1 MLNLDYASGQLG
13 RSRGAAP
20 QKRQGWAGEVVIEDR
35 GVQREQWGGKL
46 GFILAAI
53 GSAVGLGNIWRY
65 PYVAYENG
73 GGAFLL
79 PYFIALF
86 TAGIPILILEW
97 SLGNK
102 YRGAGPRAYW
112 NLSRRFEW
120 VGWWQVAGSFLI
132 STYYMV
138 ILGWVLAYTYFSF
151 GTQWGSDT
159 EGFFTGNY
167 LGVSDSFWSVGG
179 LQFKVLL
186 PVIIMW
192 AIVYF
197 LLVRGVSRG
206 IELAS
211 RILIPTLAVMI
222 LIVVIRGVTLPGAGE
237 GLNVLLTPD
246 FGALATPGVWVAA
259 YGQVFFSLSIAFSIM
274 ITYASYLPR
283 NSDLSNSGFIMGLAN
298 SGFEFL
304 AALGVFGVLGF
315 LAVQQNTQVT
325 EVATAGIGLA
335 FIAFPQIINELPG
348 LNSLFGFLFF
358 GALLFAGITSAVS
371 ILEAC
376 IAAVREK
383 FSLSRAASI
392 NAVCGLAFLVSML
405 YVTNGGL
412 YYLDTVDHFIN
423 SYGLALSGL
432 VEVVLIAWVLRQVGN
447 LQQFI
452 NEDSFIRAGSWWS
465 ISIMLLAPVALIFVV
480 GFSIYTDLTEA
491 YEGYPISGL
500 ILLGGG
506 AAVGAIV
513 VGFIF
518 QAIKWRERREAS

>member
-1 MLNLDYASGQLG
+1 MEDLDQQRG
-13 RSRGAAP
+13 R
-20 QKRQGWAGEVVIEDR
+20 
-35 GVQREQWGGKL
+35 WGTKL
-46 GFILAAI
+46 GFILAAV
-53 GSAVGLGNIWRY
+53 GSAIGLGNIWRY
-65 PYVAYENG
+65 PYVVYENG

-97 SLGNK
+97 SLGNR

-112 NLSRRFEW
+112 NLSRRWEW
-120 VGWWQVAGSFLI
+120 VGWWQVAGSFII

-138 ILGWVLAYTYFSF
+138 ILGWVLAYTYFSL

-159 EGFFTGNY
+159 EGFFTGNF
-167 LGVSDSFWSVGG
+167 LGVTDSFWSVGG
-179 LQFKVLL
+179 FQFKVLL
-186 PVIIMW
+186 PVLIMW
-192 AIVYF
+192 AVVYW
-197 LLVRGVSRG
+197 LLVRGINRG

-211 RILIPTLAVMI
+211 RVLIPALVVMI
-222 LIVVIRGVTLPGAGE
+222 LIVVIRGVTLPGSGE

-246 FGALATPGVWVAA
+246 FSALASPGVWIAA

-283 NSDLSNSGFIMGLAN
+283 HSDLSNSGFIMALSN

-304 AALGVFGVLGF
+304 AALGVFSVLGY
-315 LAVQQNTQVT
+315 LAVQQNVAVT
-325 EVATAGIGLA
+325 EVATEGVGLA

-348 LNSLFGFLFF
+348 LNSFFGFLFF

-383 FSLSRAASI
+383 FGLTRAVAV
-392 NAVCGLAFLVSML
+392 NAVCGIAFLVSLL
-405 YVTNGGL
+405 YVTKGGL

-423 SYGLALSGL
+423 NYGLALSGL
-432 VEVVLIAWVLRQVGN
+432 VEVILVAWIVRQVGS
-447 LQQFI
+447 LQRFI
-452 NEDSFIRAGSWWS
+452 NEDSYIPVGRWWTVS
-465 ISIMLLAPVALIFVV
+465 LGILTPIALGVV
-480 GFSIYTDLTEA
+480 IGFSIYEELTEA
-491 YEGYPISGL
+491 YSGYPVSGL
-500 ILLGGG
+500 VLVGGG
-506 AAVGAIV
+506 AALGAII

-518 QAIKWRERREAS
+518 QTIKWRERREAS

>member
-1 MLNLDYASGQLG
+1 MENQEERRD
-13 RSRGAAP
+13 
-20 QKRQGWAGEVVIEDR
+20 
-35 GVQREQWGGKL
+35 QWGGKL

-53 GSAVGLGNIWRY
+53 GSAIGLGNIWRY

-102 YRGAGPRAYW
+102 YRGAGPRSYW
-112 NLSRRFEW
+112 NLSQRFEW
-120 VGWWQVAGSFLI
+120 VGWWQVAGSFVI

-167 LGVSDSFWSVGG
+167 LGVTESFWTVGG
-179 LQFKVLL
+179 LQLKVLL
-186 PVIIMW
+186 PVLLMW
-192 AIVYF
+192 GIVYF

-211 RILIPTLAVMI
+211 RVLIPTLAVMI
-222 LIVVIRGVTLPGAGE
+222 LIVVIRGVTLPDAADGLGE
-237 GLNVLLTPD
+237 LLTPD
-246 FGALATPGVWVAA
+246 FRALATPGVWIAA

-283 NSDLSNSGFIMGLAN
+283 RSDLSNSGLIMGLAN

-315 LAVQQNTQVT
+315 LAAQQNVPVT
-325 EVATAGIGLA
+325 EVVESGVGLA
-335 FIAFPQIINELPG
+335 FITFPQIINELPW
-348 LNSLFGFLFF
+348 LNSLFGLLFF

-383 FSLSRAASI
+383 FKLSRNWAV
-392 NAVCGLAFLVSML
+392 NAVCGTALVVSLL
-405 YVTNGGL
+405 YTTGGGL
-412 YYLDTVDHFIN
+412 YYLDTIDHFIN
-423 SYGLALSGL
+423 SYGLALSGM
-432 VEVVLIAWVLRQVGN
+432 VEVILVAWVLRQVGP
-447 LQQFI
+447 LQEFI

-465 ISIMLLAPVALIFVV
+465 ISIMVLAPIALIFVV
-480 GFSIYTDLTEA
+480 GFSIYSDLTEA
-491 YEGYPISGL
+491 YAGYPISGL

-506 AAVGAIV
+506 MSVGAIA

-518 QAIKWRERREAS
+518 QAIKWRERREDS

>member
-1 MLNLDYASGQLG
+1 MAENQ
-13 RSRGAAP
+13 
-20 QKRQGWAGEVVIEDR
+20 EE
-35 GVQREQWGGKL
+35 QRDQWGGKL

-102 YRGAGPRAYW
+102 YRGSGPRSYW
-112 NLSRRFEW
+112 NLSQRFEW
-120 VGWWQVAGSFLI
+120 VGWWQVAGSFVI

-159 EGFFTGNY
+159 EGFFTGSY
-167 LGVSDSFWSVGG
+167 LGVTDSFWNVGG
-179 LQFKVLL
+179 LQLKVLI
-186 PVIIMW
+186 PVLIMW
-192 AIVYF
+192 AVVYF
-197 LLVRGVSRG
+197 LLVRGVNRG

-222 LIVVIRGVTLPGAGE
+222 LIVVIRGITLPGAGE
-237 GLNVLLTPD
+237 GLNLLLTPD
-246 FGALATPGVWVAA
+246 FGALVKPGVWIAA

-283 NSDLSNSGFIMGLAN
+283 NSDLSNSGFVTALAN

-315 LAVQQNTQVT
+315 LAVQQNVPVT
-325 EVATAGIGLA
+325 EVVESGIGLA
-335 FIAFPQIINELPG
+335 FITFPQIINELPA

-383 FSLSRAASI
+383 FSLSRNWAVSI
-392 NAVCGLAFLVSML
+392 VCGLAFVVSVL
-405 YVTNGGL
+405 YTTGGGL
-412 YYLDTVDHFIN
+412 YYLDTIDHFIN
-423 SYGLALSGL
+423 SYGLALSGM
-432 VEVVLIAWVLRQVGN
+432 VEVILIAWVFRQVGP
-447 LQQFI
+447 LQEFI
-452 NEDSFIRAGSWWS
+452 NEGSFIRVGKWWS
-465 ISIMLLAPVALIFVV
+465 ISLMVLAPVALIFVV

-491 YEGYPISGL
+491 YSGYPVSGL
-500 ILLGGG
+500 LILGGG
-506 AAVGAIV
+506 MSVGAIA
-513 VGFIF
+513 VGFIL
-518 QAIKWRERREAS
+518 QAIKWRERRRVS

>member
-1 MLNLDYASGQLG
+1 MENQ
-13 RSRGAAP
+13 
-20 QKRQGWAGEVVIEDR
+20 EE
-35 GVQREQWGGKL
+35 QRDQWGGKL

-102 YRGAGPRAYW
+102 YRGSGPRSYW
-112 NLSRRFEW
+112 NLSQRFEW
-120 VGWWQVAGSFLI
+120 VGWWQVAGSFVI

-159 EGFFTGNY
+159 EGFFTGSY
-167 LGVSDSFWSVGG
+167 LGVTDSFWNVGG
-179 LQFKVLL
+179 FQLKVLI
-186 PVIIMW
+186 PVVIMW
-192 AIVYF
+192 AAVYF
-197 LLVRGVSRG
+197 LLVRGVNRG

-211 RILIPTLAVMI
+211 RVLIPTLAVMI
-222 LIVVIRGVTLPGAGE
+222 LIVVIRGITLPGAAE

-246 FGALATPGVWVAA
+246 FGALLTPSVWIAA

-283 NSDLSNSGFIMGLAN
+283 NSDLSNSGFVTALAN

-315 LAVQQNTQVT
+315 LAVQQNVPVT
-325 EVATAGIGLA
+325 EVVESGVGLA
-335 FIAFPQIINELPG
+335 FITFPQIINELPG

-358 GALLFAGITSAVS
+358 GALLFAGVTSAVS

-376 IAAVREK
+376 VAAVREK
-383 FSLSRAASI
+383 FSLSRNWAVNI
-392 NAVCGLAFLVSML
+392 VCGLAFVVSLL
-405 YVTNGGL
+405 YTTGGGL
-412 YYLDTVDHFIN
+412 YYLDTIDHFIN
-423 SYGLALSGL
+423 SYGLALSGM
-432 VEVVLIAWVLRQVGN
+432 VEVILIAWVFRQVGP
-447 LQQFI
+447 LQEFI
-452 NEDSFIRAGSWWS
+452 NESSFIRVGSWWS
-465 ISIMLLAPVALIFVV
+465 ISLMLLAPVALIFVV

-491 YEGYPISGL
+491 YAGYPISGL

-506 AAVGAIV
+506 MSVGAIA
-513 VGFIF
+513 VGFIL
-518 QAIKWRERREAS
+518 QAIKWRDRRRVS

>member
-1 MLNLDYASGQLG
+1 M
-13 RSRGAAP
+13 
-20 QKRQGWAGEVVIEDR
+20 
-35 GVQREQWGGKL
+35 
-46 GFILAAI
+46 
-53 GSAVGLGNIWRY
+53 GNIWRY

-112 NLSRRFEW
+112 NLSRRWEW
-120 VGWWQVAGSFLI
+120 VGWWQVAGSFVI

-159 EGFFTGNY
+159 EGFFTGNF

-179 LQFKVLL
+179 FQFKVLL
-186 PVIIMW
+186 PVLIMW
-192 AIVYF
+192 AVVYW
-197 LLVRGVSRG
+197 LLARGVNRG

-211 RILIPTLAVMI
+211 RILIPALVIMI
-222 LIVVIRGVTLPGAGE
+222 LVVVIRGVTLPGASE

-246 FGALATPGVWVAA
+246 FGALATPSVWIAA

-283 NSDLSNSGFIMGLAN
+283 NSDLSNSGFIMALSN

-304 AALGVFGVLGF
+304 AALGVFSVLGF
-315 LAVQQNTQVT
+315 LAVQQNVAVT
-325 EVATAGIGLA
+325 EVATDGVGLA

-348 LNSLFGFLFF
+348 LNSFFGFLFF
-358 GALLFAGITSAVS
+358 GALLFAGLTSAVS

-383 FSLSRAASI
+383 FGLSRTGAL
-392 NAVCGLAFLVSML
+392 NAVCGLAFLVSLL
-405 YVTNGGL
+405 YVTKGGL

-423 SYGLALSGL
+423 NYGLALSGL
-432 VEVVLIAWVLRQVGN
+432 VEVVLVAWVVRQVGS

-452 NEDSFIRAGSWWS
+452 NEDSFIPMGRWWTLS
-465 ISIMLLAPVALIFVV
+465 LTVLTPIALGLVIA
-480 GFSIYTDLTEA
+480 FSIYTELTEA
-491 YEGYPISGL
+491 YSGYPISGL
-500 ILLGGG
+500 ILVGGG
-506 AAVGAIV
+506 AALGAII

-518 QAIKWRERREAS
+518 QAIRWRERREPS

>member
-1 MLNLDYASGQLG
+1 MANQGGQ
-13 RSRGAAP
+13 RA
-20 QKRQGWAGEVVIEDR
+20 
-35 GVQREQWGGKL
+35 QWGGKL
-46 GFILAAI
+46 GFILATI

-102 YRGAGPRAYW
+102 YRGSGPRTFS
-112 NLSRRFEW
+112 NLGRRWEW
-120 VGWWQVAGSFLI
+120 IGWWQVAGSFVI

-159 EGFFTGNY
+159 EGFFTGQF
-167 LGVSDSFWSVGG
+167 LGVSDSYWSMGG
-179 LQFKVLL
+179 LQLNVLI
-186 PVIIMW
+186 PVLMMW
-192 AIVYF
+192 AVVY
-197 LLVRGVSRG
+197 LLLLRGIRRG

-211 RILIPTLAVMI
+211 RILIPTLAVMV
-222 LIVVIRGVTLPGAGE
+222 LIVVIRGVTLPGAAE

-246 FGALATPGVWVAA
+246 FGALASPGVWVAA

-274 ITYASYLPR
+274 ITYASHLPR
-283 NSDLSNSGFIMGLAN
+283 NSDLSNSGLIMGLSN

-315 LAVQQNTQVT
+315 LAVQQNVPVT
-325 EVATAGIGLA
+325 EVVESGVGLA
-335 FIAFPQIINELPG
+335 FITFPEIINELPA

-376 IAAVREK
+376 VAAVREK
-383 FSLSRAASI
+383 FNLSRAKSL
-392 NAVCGLAFLVSML
+392 NAVCGVAFVVSML
-405 YVTNGGL
+405 YTTGGGL
-412 YYLDTVDHFIN
+412 RYLDTIDHFIS
-423 SYGLALSGL
+423 SYGLALAGL
-432 VEVVLIAWVLRQVGN
+432 VEVVLVAWILRQVGP
-447 LQQFI
+447 LREYI
-452 NEDSFIRAGSWWS
+452 NQASFVSVNYWWT
-465 ISIMLLAPVALIFVV
+465 IALRVLAPVALIFVV
-480 GFSIYTDLTEA
+480 GFSIFNDLSKA
-491 YEGYPISGL
+491 YAGYPVNGL
-500 ILLGGG
+500 IILGAGM
-506 AAVGAIV
+506 AVGILLI
-513 VGFIF
+513 GFVF
-518 QAIKWRERREAS
+518 QAVAWRSEKEDR

>member
-1 MLNLDYASGQLG
+1 M
-13 RSRGAAP
+13 
-20 QKRQGWAGEVVIEDR
+20 
-35 GVQREQWGGKL
+35 
-46 GFILAAI
+46 
-53 GSAVGLGNIWRY
+53 GSAIGLGNIWRY

-73 GGAFLL
+73 GGAFLI
-79 PYFIALF
+79 PYFIALL

-112 NLSRRFEW
+112 NLSRRWEW
-120 VGWWQVAGSFLI
+120 VGWWQVAGSFVI

-159 EGFFTGNY
+159 EGFFTGDF

-179 LQFKVLL
+179 FQLGVLL
-186 PVIIMW
+186 PVLIMW
-192 AIVYF
+192 AVVYW
-197 LLVRGVSRG
+197 LLARGINRG

-211 RILIPTLAVMI
+211 RILIPALVVMI
-222 LIVVIRGVTLPGAGE
+222 LIVVIRGVTLPGASE

-283 NSDLSNSGFIMGLAN
+283 ESELSNSGLIMGLAN

-315 LAVQQNTQVT
+315 LAVQQDVPVT
-325 EVATAGIGLA
+325 EVVSDGVGLA
-335 FIAFPQIINELPG
+335 FITFPQIINELPA

-358 GALLFAGITSAVS
+358 GALLFAGLTSAVS

-376 IAAVREK
+376 VAAVREK
-383 FSLSRAASI
+383 FDLSRTMAL
-392 NAVCGLAFLVSML
+392 NVVCGLAFVVSLL
-405 YVTNGGL
+405 YVTKGGL
-412 YYLDTVDHFIN
+412 YYLDTIDHFITN
-423 SYGLALSGL
+423 YGLALSGL
-432 VEVVLIAWVLRQVGN
+432 VETVLVAWILRQVGP
-447 LQQFI
+447 LREFI
-452 NEDSFIRAGSWWS
+452 NEGSFISVNYWWT
-465 ISIMLLAPVALIFVV
+465 IALNVLAPVALFFVV
-480 GFSIYTDLTEA
+480 GFSLFTDLTEA
-491 YEGYPISGL
+491 YEGYPVSGL
-500 ILLGGG
+500 VLLGGG
-506 AAVGAIV
+506 MAVGIIV

-518 QAIKWRERREAS
+518 QAIKWRERRDAS

>member
-1 MLNLDYASGQLG
+1 MENQ
-13 RSRGAAP
+13 
-20 QKRQGWAGEVVIEDR
+20 EE
-35 GVQREQWGGKL
+35 QRDQWGGKL

-102 YRGAGPRAYW
+102 YRGSGPRSFW
-112 NLSRRFEW
+112 NLARRWEW
-120 VGWWQVAGSFLI
+120 IGWWQVAGSFMI

-159 EGFFTGNY
+159 EGFFTGEY
-167 LGVSDSFWSVGG
+167 LGVSDSFWNVGG
-179 LQFKVLL
+179 LQFNVLL
-186 PVIIMW
+186 PVLLMW
-192 AIVYF
+192 GVVYF

-237 GLNVLLTPD
+237 GLGVLLTPD
-246 FGALATPGVWVAA
+246 FGALGSPGVWVAA

-274 ITYASYLPR
+274 ITYSSYLPR
-283 NSDLSNSGFIMGLAN
+283 DSDLSNSGFIMGLAN

-315 LAVQQNTQVT
+315 LAVQQNVPVT
-325 EVATAGIGLA
+325 EVVESGVGLA
-335 FIAFPQIINELPG
+335 FITFPQIINELPA

-376 IAAVREK
+376 VAAVKEK
-383 FSLSRAASI
+383 FSLTRTMALNI
-392 NAVCGLAFLVSML
+392 VCGLAFVVSLL
-405 YVTNGGL
+405 YTTGAGL
-412 YYLDTVDHFIN
+412 YYLDTIDHFIT

-432 VEVVLIAWVLRQVGN
+432 VEVVLIAWVLRQVGP
-447 LQQFI
+447 LRDFI
-452 NEDSFIRAGSWWS
+452 NESSFVSVNYWWT
-465 ISIMLLAPVALIFVV
+465 IALRVLAPFALFFVV
-480 GFSIYTDLTEA
+480 AFSIYGDLTEA
-491 YEGYPISGL
+491 YAGYPVSGL
-500 ILLGGG
+500 IILGVGM
-506 AAVGAIV
+506 AVGILA
-513 VGFIF
+513 VGFIM
-518 QAIKWRERREAS
+518 QAVKWREKREVS

>member
-1 MLNLDYASGQLG
+1 MEEQEQQRGQWN
-13 RSRGAAP
+13 S
-20 QKRQGWAGEVVIEDR
+20 
-35 GVQREQWGGKL
+35 KL

-86 TAGIPILILEW
+86 TAGIPILIMEW

-102 YRGAGPRAYW
+102 YRGAGPLAYW
-112 NLSRRFEW
+112 NLSRRWEW
-120 VGWWQVAGSFLI
+120 VGWWQVAASFVI

-159 EGFFTGNY
+159 ETFFTGNF
-167 LGVSDSFWSVGG
+167 LGVSDSFWNVGG
-179 LQFKVLL
+179 FQFKVLL
-186 PVIIMW
+186 PVLIMW
-192 AIVYF
+192 VLVYW
-197 LLVRGVSRG
+197 LLVRGINRG

-211 RILIPTLAVMI
+211 RILIPALVLMI
-222 LIVVIRGVTLPGAGE
+222 LVVVIRGLTLPGASE

-246 FGALATPGVWVAA
+246 FSALINPGVWIAA

-283 NSDLSNSGFIMGLAN
+283 RSDLSNSGFIMALSN

-304 AALGVFGVLGF
+304 AALGVFSVLGY
-315 LAVQQNTQVT
+315 LAVQQDVPVN
-325 EVATAGIGLA
+325 EVATSGVGLA

-358 GALLFAGITSAVS
+358 GALLFAGLTSAVS
-371 ILEAC
+371 ILEAA
-376 IAAVREK
+376 IAASREK
-383 FSLSRAASI
+383 FNLSRKVAV
-392 NAVCGLAFLVSML
+392 NVVCGASFVVSLL
-405 YVTNGGL
+405 YVTKGGL

-423 SYGLALSGL
+423 NYGLALSGFFEVIL
-432 VEVVLIAWVLRQVGN
+432 VAWISRQVGS
-447 LQQFI
+447 LQRFI
-452 NEDSFIRAGSWWS
+452 NEDSYVPVGRWWTFS
-465 ISIMLLAPVALIFVV
+465 LTVLTPVALALVIA
-480 GFSIYTDLTEA
+480 FSTYAELTAA
-491 YEGYPISGL
+491 YSGYPISGL
-500 ILLGGG
+500 IVVGGG
-506 AAVGAIV
+506 AAGGV
-513 VGFIF
+513 VVVALIL
-518 QAIKWRERREAS
+518 QAIKWRTTREVR

>member
-1 MLNLDYASGQLG
+1 M
-13 RSRGAAP
+13 
-20 QKRQGWAGEVVIEDR
+20 
-35 GVQREQWGGKL
+35 
-46 GFILAAI
+46 
-53 GSAVGLGNIWRY
+53 
-65 PYVAYENG
+65 AYENG
-73 GGAFLL
+73 GGAFLV

-102 YRGAGPRAYW
+102 YRGAGPRSYW
-112 NLSRRFEW
+112 NLSRRWEW
-120 VGWWQVAGSFLI
+120 VGWWQVAGSFVI

-159 EGFFTGNY
+159 EGFFTGNF

-179 LQFKVLL
+179 FQFKVLL
-186 PVIIMW
+186 PVLIMW
-192 AIVYF
+192 AVVYW
-197 LLVRGVSRG
+197 LLVRGINRG

-211 RILIPTLAVMI
+211 RILIPALVLMI
-222 LIVVIRGVTLPGAGE
+222 LVVVIRGVTLPGAGE

-246 FGALATPGVWVAA
+246 FASLGKPSVWIAA

-283 NSDLSNSGFIMGLAN
+283 NSDLSNSGFIMALSN

-304 AALGVFGVLGF
+304 AALGVFGVLGY
-315 LAVQQNTQVT
+315 LAVQQNVPVT
-325 EVATAGIGLA
+325 EVATDGVGLA

-348 LNSLFGFLFF
+348 FKSLFGFLFF

-376 IAAVREK
+376 IAAVKEK
-383 FSLSRAASI
+383 FGLTRSVAV

-405 YVTNGGL
+405 YVTKGGL

-423 SYGLALSGL
+423 NYGLALSGL
-432 VEVVLIAWVLRQVGN
+432 VEVVLVAWIVRQVGS

-452 NEDSFIRAGSWWS
+452 NEDSYIPVGRWWTVS
-465 ISIMLLAPVALIFVV
+465 LTVLTPAALGLVIA
-480 GFSIYTDLTEA
+480 FSIYNELTEA
-491 YEGYPISGL
+491 YSGYPISGL
-500 ILLGGG
+500 VLVGGG
-506 AAVGAIV
+506 AALGVLVI
-513 VGFIF
+513 GFVF
-518 QAIKWRERREAS
+518 QAIKWRERRDVS

>member
-1 MLNLDYASGQLG
+1 MEG
-13 RSRGAAP
+13 RSLEQQEEQRG
-20 QKRQGWAGEVVIEDR
+20 QWA
-35 GVQREQWGGKL
+35 GKL

-102 YRGAGPRAYW
+102 YRGAGPRTFW
-112 NLSRRFEW
+112 NLSRRWEW
-120 VGWWQVAGSFLI
+120 IGWWQVVVSFVI

-159 EGFFTGNY
+159 ERFFTGNF
-167 LGVSDSFWSVGG
+167 LGVTDSFWNVGS
-179 LQFKVLL
+179 LQLKVLL
-186 PVIIMW
+186 PVLLMW
-192 AIVYF
+192 ALVYY
-197 LLVRGVSRG
+197 LLVRGVRRG

-211 RILIPTLAVMI
+211 RILIPTLAVMV

-237 GLNVLLTPD
+237 GLGVLLTPD

-315 LAVQQNTQVT
+315 LAAQQDVGVT
-325 EVATAGIGLA
+325 EVVSEGVGLA
-335 FIAFPQIINELPG
+335 FITFPQIINELPA

-383 FSLSRAASI
+383 FNLPRATAL
-392 NAVCGLAFLVSML
+392 NAVCGLAFLVSVL
-405 YVTNGGL
+405 YTTGGGL
-412 YYLDTVDHFIN
+412 YYLDTIDHFVT

-432 VEVVLIAWVLRQVGN
+432 VEVVLVAWILRQVGS
-447 LQQFI
+447 LREFI
-452 NEDSFIRAGSWWS
+452 NQDSFISVDYWWT
-465 ISIMLLAPVALIFVV
+465 IALRVLAPVALFFVV
-480 GFSIYTDLTEA
+480 GFSIYSDLTEA
-491 YEGYPISGL
+491 YGGYPVSGL
-500 ILLGGG
+500 VLLGGG
-506 AAVGAIV
+506 MAVGV
-513 VGFIF
+513 LVTGFIF
-518 QAIKWRERREAS
+518 QAIKWREGREVA

>member
-1 MLNLDYASGQLG
+1 M
-13 RSRGAAP
+13 
-20 QKRQGWAGEVVIEDR
+20 
-35 GVQREQWGGKL
+35 
-46 GFILAAI
+46 
-53 GSAVGLGNIWRY
+53 
-65 PYVAYENG
+65 AYENG
-73 GGAFLL
+73 GGAFLV

-102 YRGAGPRAYW
+102 YRGAGPRSYW
-112 NLSRRFEW
+112 NLSRRWEW
-120 VGWWQVAGSFLI
+120 VGWWQVAASFVI

-159 EGFFTGNY
+159 EGFFTGSF
-167 LGVSDSFWSVGG
+167 LGVSDGFWSVGG
-179 LQFKVLL
+179 FQFKVLL
-186 PVIIMW
+186 PVLIMW
-192 AIVYF
+192 AVVYW
-197 LLVRGVSRG
+197 LLARGINRG

-211 RILIPTLAVMI
+211 RILIPALVVMI
-222 LIVVIRGVTLPGAGE
+222 LVVVIRGVTLPGAGE

-246 FGALATPGVWVAA
+246 FSALVKPGVWIAA

-283 NSDLSNSGFIMGLAN
+283 NSDLSNSGFIMALSN

-304 AALGVFGVLGF
+304 AALGVFSVLGY
-315 LAVQQNTQVT
+315 LAVQQNVAVT
-325 EVATAGIGLA
+325 EVATSGVGLA

-358 GALLFAGITSAVS
+358 GALLFAGLTSAVS

-383 FSLSRAASI
+383 FGLTRTVAL
-392 NAVCGLAFLVSML
+392 NAVCGLSFLVSML
-405 YVTNGGL
+405 YVTKGGL

-423 SYGLALSGL
+423 NYGLALSGL
-432 VEVVLIAWVLRQVGN
+432 VEVILVAWVVRQVGS

-452 NEDSFIRAGSWWS
+452 NEDSYIPVGRWWTFS
-465 ISIMLLAPVALIFVV
+465 LNVLTPVALGLVIA
-480 GFSIYTDLTEA
+480 FSIYTELTEA
-491 YEGYPISGL
+491 YSGYPVSGL
-500 ILLGGG
+500 VLVGGG
-506 AAVGAIV
+506 VALGIILVAFV
-513 VGFIF
+513 F
-518 QAIKWRERREAS
+518 QAIRWREGREAS

>member
-1 MLNLDYASGQLG
+1 MQSREATIADQGQ
-13 RSRGAAP
+13 
-20 QKRQGWAGEVVIEDR
+20 QE
-35 GVQREQWGGKL
+35 QRDQWGGKL

-53 GSAVGLGNIWRY
+53 GSAIGLGNIWRY
-65 PYVAYENG
+65 PAVVYENG

-102 YRGAGPRAYW
+102 YRGAGPRSYW

-120 VGWWQVAGSFLI
+120 VGWWQAAGSFII

-138 ILGWVLAYTYFSF
+138 ILGWVLAYTYYSF

-159 EGFFTGNY
+159 EGFFLGNY
-167 LGVSDSFWSVGG
+167 LGVSDSFWAVGG
-179 LQFKVLL
+179 LQLKVLI
-186 PVIIMW
+186 PVVIMW

-211 RILIPTLAVMI
+211 RVLIPTLVVMI
-222 LIVVIRGVTLPGAGE
+222 LVVVIRGITLPGAGE

-246 FGALATPGVWVAA
+246 FGELANPTVWVAA

-283 NSDLSNSGFIMGLAN
+283 DSDLSNSGFIMGLAN

-315 LAVQQNTQVT
+315 LATQQDTEVT
-325 EVATAGIGLA
+325 EVVQSGITLA
-335 FIAFPQIINELPG
+335 FVTFPQIINELPG
-348 LNSLFGFLFF
+348 PKSLFGFMFF

-376 IAAVREK
+376 VAAVREK
-383 FSLSRAASI
+383 FGISRLVAI
-392 NAVCGLAFLVSML
+392 NAVCGLAFLFSLL

-412 YYLDTVDHFIN
+412 SYLDTVDHFIS

-432 VEVVLIAWVLRQVGN
+432 VQVVLVAWVLRQAGN

-452 NEDSFIRAGSWWS
+452 NEDSFIRAGAWWS
-465 ISIMLLAPVALIFVV
+465 ISIKVLAPVALIFVV
-480 GFSIYTDLTEA
+480 GFSIYEDLTSA
-491 YEGYPISGL
+491 YGDYPISGL

-506 AAVGAIV
+506 VSVGIIA

-518 QAIKWRERREAS
+518 QAIKWRERRETS

>member
-1 MLNLDYASGQLG
+1 MEGQ
-13 RSRGAAP
+13 
-20 QKRQGWAGEVVIEDR
+20 GE
-35 GVQREQWGGKL
+35 QRDQWGGKL

-102 YRGAGPRAYW
+102 YRGAGPRSYW

-120 VGWWQVAGSFLI
+120 VGWWQVAGSFVI

-167 LGVSDSFWSVGG
+167 LGVTDNFWDVGG
-179 LQFKVLL
+179 LQLNVLAPVLL
-186 PVIIMW
+186 MW
-192 AIVYF
+192 GIVYF
-197 LLVRGVSRG
+197 LLARGVGRG

-222 LIVVIRGVTLPGAGE
+222 LIVVIRGVTLPGAAE
-237 GLNVLLTPD
+237 GLGVLLTPD
-246 FGALATPGVWVAA
+246 FGALGSPGVWVAA

-274 ITYASYLPR
+274 ITYSSYLPR
-283 NSDLSNSGFIMGLAN
+283 DSDLSNSGFIMGLAN

-315 LAVQQNTQVT
+315 LAVQQDVAVT
-325 EVATAGIGLA
+325 EVVSDGVGLA
-335 FIAFPQIINELPG
+335 FITFPQIINELPAF
-348 LNSLFGFLFF
+348 NSLFGFLFF

-376 IAAVREK
+376 VAAVKEK
-383 FSLSRAASI
+383 FSLSRTKAL
-392 NAVCGLAFLVSML
+392 NVVCGLAFLVSLL
-405 YVTNGGL
+405 YTTGGGL
-412 YYLDTVDHFIN
+412 YYLDTIDHFIT

-432 VEVVLIAWVLRQVGN
+432 VEVVLVAWVFRQVGP
-447 LQQFI
+447 LRDFI
-452 NEDSFIRAGSWWS
+452 NESSFVSVNYWWTIAIR
-465 ISIMLLAPVALIFVV
+465 LLAPVALAFVV
-480 GFSIYTDLTEA
+480 AFSIYGDLTEA
-491 YEGYPISGL
+491 YAGYPVNGL
-500 ILLGGG
+500 IILGVGM
-506 AAVGAIV
+506 AVGILA
-513 VGFIF
+513 VGFIM
-518 QAIKWRERREAS
+518 QAVKWREEREES

>member
-1 MLNLDYASGQLG
+1 M
-13 RSRGAAP
+13 
-20 QKRQGWAGEVVIEDR
+20 
-35 GVQREQWGGKL
+35 
-46 GFILAAI
+46 
-53 GSAVGLGNIWRY
+53 
-65 PYVAYENG
+65 AYENG

-120 VGWWQVAGSFLI
+120 VGWWQVAGSFMI

-138 ILGWVLAYTYFSF
+138 IIGWVLAYTYFSF

-159 EGFFTGNY
+159 ESFFTGEF
-167 LGVSDSFWSVGG
+167 LGVTDSFWEIGG
-179 LQFKVLL
+179 LQWRVLL
-186 PVIIMW
+186 PVLIVW
-192 AIVYF
+192 AIVYW
-197 LLVRGVSRG
+197 LLMRGVSRG

-246 FGALATPGVWVAA
+246 FSALVQPGVWIAA

-283 NSDLSNSGFIMGLAN
+283 HSDLSNSGFVMGLSN

-315 LAVQQNTQVT
+315 LAVQQNTEVT
-325 EVATAGIGLA
+325 EVAAEGVGLA
-335 FIAFPQIINELPG
+335 FIAFPQIINELPA
-348 LNSLFGFLFF
+348 LNSFFGLMFF
-358 GALLFAGITSAVS
+358 GALLFAGLTSAVS

-383 FSLSRAASI
+383 FGLSRPVAL

-405 YVTNGGL
+405 YVTGGGL
-412 YYLDTVDHFIN
+412 YYLDTVDHFISN
-423 SYGLALSGL
+423 YGLALSGF
-432 VEVVLIAWVLRQVGN
+432 VEVVLVAWIVRQLGS
-447 LQQFI
+447 LQQYI
-452 NEDSFIRAGSWWS
+452 NDGSYIPVGRWWTFS
-465 ISIMLLAPVALIFVV
+465 LSVLTPVALGAVIA
-480 GFSIYTDLTEA
+480 FSIYEELTSA
-491 YEGYPISGL
+491 YSDYPVSGL
-500 ILLGGG
+500 ILVGGG
-506 AAVGAIV
+506 VAVGIIL
-513 VGFIF
+513 VGFVF
-518 QAIKWRERREAS
+518 QAIKWRERREVS

>member
-1 MLNLDYASGQLG
+1 MANQ
-13 RSRGAAP
+13 
-20 QKRQGWAGEVVIEDR
+20 EE
-35 GVQREQWGGKL
+35 QRDQWGGKL

-102 YRGAGPRAYW
+102 YRGSGPRSYW
-112 NLSRRFEW
+112 NLSQRFEW
-120 VGWWQVAGSFLI
+120 VGWWQVAGSFVI

-159 EGFFTGNY
+159 EGFFTGDY
-167 LGVSDSFWSVGG
+167 LGVTDSFWNVGG
-179 LQFKVLL
+179 LQLSVLI
-186 PVIIMW
+186 PVLIMW
-192 AIVYF
+192 AAVYF
-197 LLVRGVSRG
+197 LLVRGVNRG

-222 LIVVIRGVTLPGAGE
+222 LIVVIRGITLPGAAE

-246 FGALATPGVWVAA
+246 FGALATPSVWIAA

-283 NSDLSNSGFIMGLAN
+283 RSDLSNSGFIMGLAN
-298 SGFEFL
+298 SGFEFM

-315 LAVQQNTQVT
+315 LAVQQDVPVT
-325 EVATAGIGLA
+325 EVVESGVGLA
-335 FIAFPQIINELPG
+335 FITFPQIINELPA

-376 IAAVREK
+376 VAAVREK
-383 FSLSRAASI
+383 FSLSRNWAV
-392 NAVCGLAFLVSML
+392 NVVCGLAFVISLL
-405 YVTNGGL
+405 YTTGGGL
-412 YYLDTVDHFIN
+412 YYLDTIDHFIN
-423 SYGLALSGL
+423 SYGLALSGM
-432 VEVVLIAWVLRQVGN
+432 VEVILIAWVLRQVGP
-447 LQQFI
+447 LQEFI

-491 YEGYPISGL
+491 YAGYPISGL
-500 ILLGGG
+500 ILLGVGMS
-506 AAVGAIV
+506 VGAIV
-513 VGFIF
+513 FGFIM
-518 QAIKWRERREAS
+518 QAVKWREEKENS

>member
-1 MLNLDYASGQLG
+1 M
-13 RSRGAAP
+13 
-20 QKRQGWAGEVVIEDR
+20 
-35 GVQREQWGGKL
+35 
-46 GFILAAI
+46 
-53 GSAVGLGNIWRY
+53 
-65 PYVAYENG
+65 AYENG

-86 TAGIPILILEW
+86 TAGLPILILEW

-102 YRGAGPRAYW
+102 YRGSGPRSFW
-112 NLSRRFEW
+112 NLSRRWEW
-120 VGWWQVAGSFLI
+120 IGWWQAAGSFVI
-132 STYYMV
+132 ITYYMV
-138 ILGWVLAYTYFSF
+138 ILGWVLAYTYFSI

-179 LQFKVLL
+179 LQLKVLL
-186 PVIIMW
+186 PVVIMW
-192 AIVYF
+192 AVVYY

-206 IELAS
+206 IELSS

-222 LIVVIRGVTLPGAGE
+222 LVVVIRGVTLPGAGE

-246 FGALATPGVWVAA
+246 FSALATPTVWIAA

-283 NSDLSNSGFIMGLAN
+283 RSDLTNSGFIMGLAN

-315 LAVQQNTQVT
+315 LAVQQNTEVT
-325 EVATAGIGLA
+325 EVATSGVGLA
-335 FIAFPQIINELPG
+335 FIAFPQIINELPAF
-348 LNSLFGFLFF
+348 NSLFGLLFF

-376 IAAVREK
+376 IAAVKEK
-383 FSLSRAASI
+383 FNLTRTMAV
-392 NAVCGLAFLVSML
+392 NAVCGLAFLVSLL

-412 YYLDTVDHFIN
+412 YYLDTIDHFIN
-423 SYGLALSGL
+423 SYGLALSGM
-432 VEVVLIAWVLRQVGN
+432 VEVILVAWVLRQVGP

-452 NEDSFIRAGSWWS
+452 NEDSFLRAGSWWS
-465 ISIMLLAPVALIFVV
+465 ISIMVLAPVALIFVV
-480 GFSIYTDLTEA
+480 GFSIYTDLTVA
-491 YEGYPISGL
+491 YEDYPISGL

-506 AAVGAIV
+506 VSLGAILI
-513 VGFIF
+513 GFVF
-518 QAIKWRERREAS
+518 QAIKWRERREVS

>member
-1 MLNLDYASGQLG
+1 M
-13 RSRGAAP
+13 
-20 QKRQGWAGEVVIEDR
+20 
-35 GVQREQWGGKL
+35 
-46 GFILAAI
+46 
-53 GSAVGLGNIWRY
+53 GSAIGLGNIWRY

-73 GGAFLL
+73 GGAFLI
-79 PYFIALF
+79 PYFIALL

-112 NLSRRFEW
+112 NLSRRWEW
-120 VGWWQVAGSFLI
+120 VGWWQVAGSFVI

-159 EGFFTGNY
+159 EGFFTGDF

-179 LQFKVLL
+179 FQLGVLL
-186 PVIIMW
+186 PVLIMW
-192 AIVYF
+192 AVVYW
-197 LLVRGVSRG
+197 LLARGINRG

-211 RILIPTLAVMI
+211 RILIPALVVMI
-222 LIVVIRGVTLPGAGE
+222 LIVVIRGVTLPGASE

-283 NSDLSNSGFIMGLAN
+283 NSELSNSGLIMGLAN

-315 LAVQQNTQVT
+315 LAVQQDVPVT
-325 EVATAGIGLA
+325 EVVSDGVGLA
-335 FIAFPQIINELPG
+335 FITFPQIINELPA

-358 GALLFAGITSAVS
+358 GALLFAGLTSAVS

-376 IAAVREK
+376 VAAVKEK
-383 FSLSRAASI
+383 FDLSRTMAL
-392 NAVCGLAFLVSML
+392 NVVCGLAFVVSML
-405 YVTNGGL
+405 YVTKGGL
-412 YYLDTVDHFIN
+412 YYLDTIDHFITN
-423 SYGLALSGL
+423 YGLALSGL
-432 VEVVLIAWVLRQVGN
+432 VETVLVAWILRQVGT
-447 LQQFI
+447 LRDFI
-452 NEDSFIRAGSWWS
+452 NEGSFISVNFWWT
-465 ISIMLLAPVALIFVV
+465 IALNVLAPVALFFVV
-480 GFSIYTDLTEA
+480 GFSLFTDLTEA
-491 YEGYPISGL
+491 YEGYPVSGL
-500 ILLGGG
+500 VLLGGG
-506 AAVGAIV
+506 MAVGIIV

-518 QAIKWRERREAS
+518 QAIKWRERRDAS